1 MVTNLI
7 LLCSLK
13 TSLFQNLKTTLQENM
28 GYLIHLFFQ
37 AGIRVPIVL
46 DISDTY
52 PFFSIL
58 SFFMNNFLHSHM
70 PLFCNKTFER

>member
-1 MVTNLI
+1 MVANLI

-13 TSLFQNLKTTLQENM
+13 TSLFQNLETTLQENM

-37 AGIRVPIVL
+37 TGIGVPIVL
-46 DISDTY
+46 VILDTC

-58 SFFMNNFLHSHM
+58 SSFL
-70 PLFCNKTFER
+70 